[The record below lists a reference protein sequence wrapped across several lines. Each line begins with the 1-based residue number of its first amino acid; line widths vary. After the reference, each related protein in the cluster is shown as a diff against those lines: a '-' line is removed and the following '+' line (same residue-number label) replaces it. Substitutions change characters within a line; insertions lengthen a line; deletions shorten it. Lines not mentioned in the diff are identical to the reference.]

1 MSQRKGSVSA
11 KDDVKCGICA
21 KIVGDK
27 EPGIQCEVCEKWWHT
42 NCVKIPDDVY
52 KVLGKIPNLHWFCE
66 VCNLGAHKILANLTK
81 LNEKVDQ
88 FEIELKSNTTEFKKF
103 GERMDKVDMEI
114 KKLRDNVD
122 NINRSVQRD
131 QVSFRDIMKKEMEDE
146 VKRNLDEQMCKVSN
160 DLVSVQNII
169 TETRTSAIEE
179 RDKEV
184 RRNNVIIYQVPESS
198 GDSPA
203 DRVKND
209 TRVCLKFFD
218 QLRIGLTDED
228 ILSVI
233 RLGKHN
239 PTATNP
245 CPLLVKFADRTS
257 KNLLMEN
264 LYKIRSINA
273 EFQNFII
280 AHDMTKNER
289 EQCRTLVS
297 DAKQKTEQESG
308 EWRYVVRG
316 SPGMMKIVKLRK
328 RN

>member
-1 MSQRKGSVSA
+1 MSQRKVSVSA

-21 KIVGDK
+21 KNVGDK

-66 VCNLGAHKILANLTK
+66 VCNLGANKMLANLTK

-88 FEIELKSNTTEFKKF
+88 FEIELKSNKTEVKKVD
-103 GERMDKVDMEI
+103 ERMDKADMEI
-114 KKLRDNVD
+114 KKLRDTVD
-122 NINRSVQRD
+122 NMNRSVQRD
-131 QVSFRDIMKKEMEDE
+131 QVSFRDIMKKEMEEE
-146 VKRNLDEQMCKVSN
+146 VKRNLDEQMGKVSN
-160 DLVSVQNII
+160 DLVTVQNII

-179 RDKEV
+179 RDKEE

-203 DRVKND
+203 DRVKDD

-218 QLRIGLTDED
+218 QLRIGLSDDD
-228 ILSVI
+228 IFNVI

-239 PTATNP
+239 PTATHP
-245 CPLLVKFADRTS
+245 RPLLVKFADRTS

-264 LYKIRSINA
+264 LYKIKSINA

-289 EQCRTLVS
+289 EQCRALVAE
-297 DAKQKTEQESG
+297 AKEKTEEESG